1 MRITPEIK
9 SVAVKSWYWL
19 LLWAVGGSVAFRAF
33 VAVVQAVGGS
43 PTAPIKFGLP
53 FVVGF
58 ILGGLGCFVVLLA
71 RELRGQYELRL
82 AEKDALVAELRQKEG
97 RFTLAMQGANDG
109 LWDWDL
115 LTNHIYYSPR
125 WADIM
130 GYDAD
135 DLEPSARTWTMM
147 LRPEERYPVRQ
158 RMDEQMARHAEVVE
172 DEFDMRH
179 KDGHW
184 VRVLCRAFVVYENGE
199 PVRMVGTI
207 LDISARLALLREK
220 EEAQAQNQAKSAFL
234 ANMSHEIRTP
244 MNGVIGMVDLLKRT
258 ELDDN
263 QNQMLETIQSSSS
276 SLLTIIDDILDFSK
290 IEAGKLSLSMDR
302 VDLWNVAESV
312 METVVPTA
320 QKSGVRLELNIDGN
334 LPRSGI
340 ADAGRLRQVLLN
352 LVGNAVKFTSQK
364 EDGAPPL
371 VELSVAPT
379 RDGQVSF
386 KVSDNGIGIAQDV
399 QKQLFKPFF
408 QAYETES
415 RLISGTGLGLAI
427 SNDLV
432 AMMGGKIWV
441 ESSLG
446 KGATFFVTL
455 PLLDR
460 RPAQESGDVTIDG
473 LGSFTFVARID
484 DRHCR
489 SQLVEFANS
498 RRQQIR
504 LFEEDERLL
513 NWVSRQH
520 KIPLVLI
527 SLSEF
532 DRIRDFADKVREAA
546 PDAKFLVLTD
556 DPATRLGRRDD
567 DIYLLRHSPL
577 LPSRLATAV
586 KVMVNEDK
594 DRTSVQKPE
603 NAELN
608 RGSILLV
615 EDNRIN
621 LEVLM
626 RQLALLGYG
635 AEAAGN
641 GEEGYRIWREGGF
654 DMILTDCQM
663 PVMNGLEMV
672 EQIRKTERSED
683 LTPIPIVGISANA
696 LKGEGER
703 CIAAGMNEFLT
714 KPAKME
720 ELRDC
725 LGKWTRGEAAA

>member
-1 MRITPEIK
+1 MMGALAGTLI
-9 SVAVKSWYWL
+9 
-19 LLWAVGGSVAFRAF
+19 
-33 VAVVQAVGGS
+33 
-43 PTAPIKFGLP
+43 
-53 FVVGF
+53 
-58 ILGGLGCFVVLLA
+58 CFVILLA

-115 LTNHIYYSPR
+115 ITNHVYYSPR
-125 WADIM
+125 WGDIM
-130 GYDAD
+130 GYEAD
-135 DLEPSARTWTMM
+135 ELEPTAKTWTLM
-147 LRPEERYPVRQ
+147 LRSEERHPVRQ
-158 RMDEQMARHAEVVE
+158 RMDEQMARHAQVIE

-179 KDGHW
+179 KGGHW

-220 EEAQAQNQAKSAFL
+220 EEAQAQNKAKSAFL

-263 QNQMLETIQSSSS
+263 QNQMLETIQNSSS
-276 SLLTIIDDILDFSK
+276 SLLRIIDDILDFSK
-290 IEAGKLSLSMDR
+290 IEAGKMSLSMDR
-302 VDLWNVAESV
+302 VDLWNVAENV
-312 METVVPTA
+312 VETVAPTA
-320 QKSGVRLELNIDGN
+320 QKSGARLELNIDGS
-334 LPRSGI
+334 LPQSGMT
-340 ADAGRLRQVLLN
+340 DAGRLRQVLLN
-352 LVGNAVKFTSQK
+352 LVGNAVKFTAQK
-364 EDGAPPL
+364 RDGAPPL

-379 RDGQVSF
+379 RDGKVRF
-386 KVSDNGIGIAQDV
+386 RVSDNGIGIAQDV

-427 SNDLV
+427 SSDLV
-432 AMMGGKIWV
+432 AMMGGEIGV

-446 KGATFFVTL
+446 KGATFTVTL
-455 PLLDR
+455 PLLAGR
-460 RPAQESGDVTIDG
+460 SAQDSGDMMIEG
-473 LGSFTFVARID
+473 LGNYTFVARID
-484 DRHCR
+484 DKHCR
-489 SQLVEFANS
+489 SQVIEFANS

-513 NWVSRQH
+513 NWVSGQQ

-532 DRIRDFADKVREAA
+532 GRIREFADRVRAVA

-556 DPATRLGRRDD
+556 DTGARLGRQDD
-567 DIYLLRHSPL
+567 DICLLRHSPL
-577 LPSRLATAV
+577 LPSRLASAV
-586 KVMVNEDK
+586 KAMVNED
-594 DRTSVQKPE
+594 RERSPVQK
-603 NAELN
+603 AEEAAAK

-641 GEEGYRIWREGGF
+641 GEEGFRIWREGGF

-672 EQIRKTERSED
+672 EQIRTTERSED
-683 LTPIPIVGISANA
+683 LPPIPIVGISANA

-703 CIAAGMNEFLT
+703 CIAVGMNEFLT
-714 KPAKME
+714 KPAKLD

-725 LGKWTRGEAAA
+725 LDKWTGREAAA